1 MIFRLRL
8 PHIGASPMLKHT
20 CMIFIG
26 DINIS
31 YVFICHKI
39 YSMFLKK
46 CFHNMNPQTLP
57 VHDKGLRFPREHL
70 RNCVQFMFITDTSRL
85 SWGRSSHW
93 GSNTICP
100 KFGGHVQCFF
110 KRGSK
115 NITMMASLHSKT
127 CFSNVCQTKQFSKPY
142 RYSPSNGMT
151 M

>member
-115 NITMMASLHSKT
+115 NITMMLRCIPRLASPMFVKRNSSVNPIGIALAM
-127 CFSNVCQTKQFSKPY
+127 
-142 RYSPSNGMT
+142 G
-151 M
+151 